1 MKEHATIELDTV
13 IVAEIADGVVPE
25 SGSECEDVI
34 SVSLRRGNRRR
45 CRPGGCH
52 CHSAGENVISQGRV
66 RADRGLIVCDARA
79 ATWNLSPEGML
90 PANGR

>member
-45 CRPGGCH
+45 CRPGGMSLPFPPVRTSFLREEYGH
-52 CHSAGENVISQGRV
+52 IAG
-66 RADRGLIVCDARA
+66 
-79 ATWNLSPEGML
+79 
-90 PANGR
+90 

>member
-1 MKEHATIELDTV
+1 
-13 IVAEIADGVVPE
+13 VADIADGAVPE

-34 SVSLRRGNRRR
+34 SVSAGEVIVAAAA
-45 CRPGGCH
+45 PEDGIAI
-52 CHSAGENVISQGRV
+52 SAGENVISQGRV
-66 RADRGLIVCDARA
+66 RAYRGLIVCDARA